1 MKPMMASGLSSRQA
15 VLQRSTCISTLPL
28 LHTTIFSYS
37 RLTSFSLISYNQH
50 GDIRLKR
57 LLAFLI
63 GVVLIYPV
71 AAMDTVLYKKE
82 AAALCEVYKPA
93 IWQEFI
99 KNHKPEEMLGELRT
113 RLNQA
118 VATEE
123 FRVIVKK
130 HFGEEGSTGGSSAVA
145 QEVSQLFGEK
155 WDCAYFNAF
164 YQVSEVCTVIG
175 EKSYCKPVDAN
186 TKPRLRKEI
195 QLSLKGIAE
204 VSPLQNGEEVIVGV
218 DTDGNLYVDANP
230 LKNKEMSTLIQAIKL
245 ITKIKKPKI
254 VIRADSRAPYAAF
267 VTIFEA
273 AKLLGITKLSI
284 ETL

>member
-1 MKPMMASGLSSRQA
+1 MNSHE
-15 VLQRSTCISTLPL
+15 CIVDKQQGSIQLM
-28 LHTTIFSYS
+28 
-37 RLTSFSLISYNQH
+37 
-50 GDIRLKR
+50 R
-57 LLAFLI
+57 LLTFLI
-63 GVVLIYPV
+63 GVVFIYPA
-71 AAMDTVLYKKE
+71 AAMDTAIYKKE

-99 KNHKPEEMLGELRT
+99 KNHKPEEILGELRN

-118 VATEE
+118 VSTEE
-123 FRVIVKK
+123 FRIIVKK
-130 HFGEEGSTGGSSAVA
+130 QVGEEGSAGSSSAIA
-145 QEVSQLFGEK
+145 EEVSQLIGEK
-155 WDCAYFNAF
+155 WNCAYFDAF

-186 TKPRLRKEI
+186 AKPRLRKEI
-195 QLSLKGIAE
+195 QLLLKGIAE

-218 DTDGNLYVDANP
+218 DTDGNLYVNANP

-245 ITKIKKPKI
+245 LTKVKKPKI
-254 VIRADSRAPYAAF
+254 VIRADSRAPYVAF

-273 AKLLGITKLSI
+273 AKSLGITKLSI